1 MVSPKWHYAEEFQ
14 HVCCRSFD
22 MRENQYLDSNKVSL
36 DRYTFLSK
44 ALCETFIVR

>member
-1 MVSPKWHYAEEFQ
+1 MLTNFSTCV
-14 HVCCRSFD
+14 CRSFD